1 MSGKTDESYEE
12 KLEGGKVLLFQ
23 RNGIFQ
29 ARVYKGE
36 RRYIYK
42 SLKTREIEQAR
53 KAAVRLFYELE
64 FRKEQ
69 NLPLQ
74 TKRLSE
80 VIDEYIRLRQA
91 QHDKGTYKRGR
102 SQSGHHTSPHMLRQV
117 KRVSKFWREYA
128 GKMAIDRI
136 DNAVLADYV
145 PWRRD
150 YYHRMPPDE
159 IPRNAKLNPAD
170 KTLEWET
177 TFALSLLKFAHERG
191 YRGAKPLPNFRHK
204 ASRTVTRPAFNLVEY
219 RQLITGMRRWM
230 HEEKD
235 PKRRYTRE
243 LLRDYVLFLANTGMR
258 VGEANN
264 LRESDISTFVD
275 DTGRENYAFDVNGK
289 TGKRIVIL
297 RAAATRWVERALA
310 RNKRWKPAWEAAAAT
325 ERKHVNRKVAEHDD
339 WLFCMPD
346 GNKVISLIDQF
357 KKVLEREGLT
367 HSTDGEPFTLYSL
380 RHFYAVQMLRNGKVG
395 VFDIARNM
403 GTSVQIIEQYYGK
416 HATPKELATRL
427 GG

>member
-1 MSGKTDESYEE
+1 MSDRYEE
-12 KLEGGKVLLFQ
+12 KLEDGKVHLFQ

-29 ARVYKGE
+29 ARVYNGG

-42 SLKTREIEQAR
+42 SLKTRDVTQAR
-53 KAAVRLFYELE
+53 KAAIRLFFELE

-74 TKRLSE
+74 TKRLND
-80 VIDEYIRLRQA
+80 VIDEYIKLRQT
-91 QHDKGTYKRGR
+91 QHDRGGYKRGK
-102 SQSGHHTSPHMLRQV
+102 SQRGQHTSAHMLRQI

-128 GKMAIDRI
+128 GKLAVDRI

-145 PWRRD
+145 LWRRD
-150 YYHRMPPDE
+150 YYHRVPADE

-177 TFALSLLKFAHERG
+177 TFALTLLKFAHERG
-191 YRGAKPLPNFRHK
+191 YRGAKPLPTFRHK

-219 RQLITGMRRWM
+219 RKLITGMRRWM

-264 LRESDISTFVD
+264 LRESDISTFTD
-275 DTGRENYAFDVNGK
+275 DMERKNYAFDVDGK

-297 RAAATRWVERALA
+297 RAAAARWVDRTLQ
-310 RNKRWKPAWEAAAAT
+310 RNERWKPVWGAEAAS
-325 ERKHVNRKVAEHDD
+325 ERKHVNRKSAEHDD
-339 WLFCMPD
+339 WLFRMPD
-346 GNKVISLIDQF
+346 GNKVITLIDQF
-357 KKVLEREGLT
+357 KKVLKREGLT
-367 HSTDGEPFTLYSL
+367 HSADGEPFTLYSL

-395 VFDIARNM
+395 VFDVARNM